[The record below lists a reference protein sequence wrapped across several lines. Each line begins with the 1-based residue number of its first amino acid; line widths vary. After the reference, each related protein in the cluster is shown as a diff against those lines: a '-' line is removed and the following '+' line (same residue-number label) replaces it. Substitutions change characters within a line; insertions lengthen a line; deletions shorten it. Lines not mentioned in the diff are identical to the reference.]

1 MSICTSCG
9 KPFGFFKWK
18 HVCHACGHVFCNAC
32 SEGSLII
39 EPGDLIML
47 ATPSIINDWDR
58 PHRCCDPCFERITNR
73 RQLSTSRGQSPWSRS
88 TKLNDAGAG
97 SDATAVTDVAN
108 KPKKFEDVYTLGEK
122 IGSGGSSEVRL
133 AKNKEGENFAVKVLK
148 VEKLSS
154 QDIASVYS
162 EVQLLSTLRHPNVV
176 RLYDFF
182 EQPTHFYI
190 VEEAVLGGELF
201 DRIVKKITYSEREA
215 RDLVLVLL
223 DAIKYFHD
231 KNIVHR

>member
-1 MSICTSCG
+1 MSVCTSCG

-18 HVCHACGHVFCNAC
+18 HVCHACGHVFCNVC

-47 ATPSIINDWDR
+47 ATTDIINDWDR
-58 PHRCCDPCFERITNR
+58 KHRCCDPCFERITNR
-73 RQLSTSRGQSPWSRS
+73 RQISTSRGQSPWSSS
-88 TKLNDAGAG
+88 TKINNKDDGAG
-97 SDATAVTDVAN
+97 SDATADTN
-108 KPKKFEDVYTLGEK
+108 KPKKFEDVYILGEK
-122 IGSGGSSEVRL
+122 IGSGGSSVVRL
-133 AKNKEGENFAVKVLK
+133 AKNKQSEQFAVKVMK

-162 EVQLLSTLRHPNVV
+162 EVKLLSTLRHPNIV

-182 EQPTHFYI
+182 EEPAHFYI

-201 DRIVKKITYSEREA
+201 DRIVKKISYTEREA
-215 RDLVLVLL
+215 RDLVRVLL

-231 KNIVHR
+231 RNIVHR